1 MFGKLFTREPSD
13 PRIRFIDSEVYR
25 KMCQKFGKYQL
36 VNGSITGLLPVGEA
50 AYALYPPTD
59 YTRPLFTSLLNRLT
73 Y

>member
-36 VNGSITGLLPVGEA
+36 LMEALLVFFLLVKRRMP
-50 AYALYPPTD
+50 YIRQLIIPDRY
-59 YTRPLFTSLLNRLT
+59 SLHC
-73 Y
+73 